1 MSVLNPYQ
9 ARAVKA
15 SGHCTVLACPGSGKT
30 RVLSERASR
39 LLASHD
45 MGRLCAVTFTR
56 DAAQELRSRILASCG
71 EAHAKRLAV
80 GTFHSLALAHLR
92 RASGG
97 QPPRLLAEGERVSLL
112 RRCWQQHGSEEPFD
126 DLVRAI
132 DAAKAR
138 LYPAPFANATQEAVF
153 RAYQDLLASEGAMD
167 FADLLLA
174 CVQRIASGQLPPLPV
189 RWMLVD
195 EAQDMDE
202 VQMEWVLLHGRAGTE
217 VTLVGDDDQSLYAF
231 RQALGYSGLQR
242 VTTALSA
249 TETTLPINYR
259 CAANILDHAARLIAH
274 NQHRAAKKI
283 IAHRQDNGEIRVIR
297 CPDRWS
303 EVDMVVD
310 AIRQSPRG
318 TQWAVLARTNN
329 ILDAVEVGLS
339 GARVEFAR
347 SGGKSV
353 WEHSIGSVLCG
364 LLRSVLDDSWTGIAN
379 ALSFCGVQAGWI
391 NDHSRRSRGGCVAR
405 LHAAVEHASDDA
417 TRKLLMGLRMGMI
430 AWLEQSS
437 KDRAS
442 LVVHGVAAF
451 LAECCTPP
459 QASLLRKLEGALIK
473 LSGSLAQRLAFVTR
487 SSPAGRRAPH
497 VHIMTLH
504 ASKGLEFDSVW
515 IVGCEDGTLP
525 HADSDEEDERRLMYV
540 GMTRAKNRLVVSSAV
555 EEGPPSRFLEE
566 AELGRNDS
574 KASTLAPQNAKWV
587 A

>member
-1 MSVLNPYQ
+1 MLTLNPYQ
-9 ARAVKA
+9 LRAVEA

-30 RVLSERASR
+30 RVLSERAAR

-45 MGRLCAVTFTR
+45 KGRLCAVTFTR

-80 GTFHSLALAHLR
+80 GTFHSLALAYLKR
-92 RASGG
+92 TLGNRM
-97 QPPRLLAEGERVSLL
+97 PRLLAEGERLSLL
-112 RRCWQQHGSEEPFD
+112 RRCWQQHGGDEPFD
-126 DLVRAI
+126 DVTRAI
-132 DAAKAR
+132 DAAKACIH
-138 LYPAPFANATQEAVF
+138 PTPFANAAQEAVF

-167 FADLLLA
+167 FADLLLT
-174 CVQRIASGQLPPLPV
+174 CVQRIASGHMPPLPV

-217 VTLVGDDDQSLYAF
+217 ITLVGDDDQSLYAF

-242 VTTALSA
+242 VTAALSA
-249 TETTLPINYR
+249 TETTLPVNYR

-283 IAHRQDNGEIRVIR
+283 VAHRDDTGDIRVVR

-318 TQWAVLARTNN
+318 TEWAILARTNS

-339 GARVEFAR
+339 GARIDFAR

-364 LLRSVLDDSWTGIAN
+364 LLRSVVDDSWTGLAN
-379 ALSFCGVQAGWI
+379 ALSFCGVQAGWV
-391 NDHSRRSRGGCVAR
+391 NDHSRRSHGGCLPR

-417 TRKLLMGLRMGMI
+417 TRKLLIGLRLGLG
-430 AWLEQSS
+430 AWREQAN

-451 LAECCTPP
+451 MAEHCTPP
-459 QASLLRKLEGALIK
+459 QASLLRKLEGVLAK
-473 LSGSLAQRLAFVTR
+473 LNGSLAQRLAYVTR
-487 SSPAGRRAPH
+487 STTSGRPAPH
-497 VHIMTLH
+497 VHVMTLH

-515 IVGCEDGTLP
+515 IMGCEDGNLP
-525 HADSDEEDERRLMYV
+525 HADSGEEDERRLMYV
-540 GMTRAKNRLVVSSAV
+540 GMTRAKNRLVISSAA
-555 EEGPPSRFLEE
+555 EEGPPSRFLDESG
-566 AELGRNDS
+566 LC
-574 KASTLAPQNAKWV
+574 
-587 A
+587 